1 MEAILKLREG
11 HPNLR
16 FVIAP
21 RHIERCCEVED
32 LIREYGVE
40 FKLHS
45 RLGEM
50 ETPTLI
56 LLDEMGELNKYY
68 ASATLA
74 FVGGGFNPRFGG
86 QNILEPAGYGLPV
99 IFGRHM
105 NNFEEEARLL
115 VRSGGG
121 IQVDHPA
128 QLHDVLHRLLMDP
141 EQRSRR
147 GRSAWNTIVSNRG
160 AVEKTIELMSCLE
173 TK

>member
-1 MEAILKLREG
+1 
-11 HPNLR
+11 
-16 FVIAP
+16 
-21 RHIERCCEVED
+21 
-32 LIREYGVE
+32 
-40 FKLHS
+40 
-45 RLGEM
+45 
-50 ETPTLI
+50 
-56 LLDEMGELNKYY
+56 
-68 ASATLA
+68 
-74 FVGGGFNPRFGG
+74 
-86 QNILEPAGYGLPV
+86 V